1 VNQLRVYNE
10 NRKAGEKEK
19 VVIAVDSLK
28 GSLTSL
34 EACNAVREGILRV
47 VNTAEQVFRLIAAVK
62 Q

>member
-1 VNQLRVYNE
+1 M
-10 NRKAGEKEK
+10 K

-62 Q
+62 

>member
-1 VNQLRVYNE
+1 M
-10 NRKAGEKEK
+10 KTEKQEKKMK